1 MSKHMLLGKIKE
13 AMQTKTEAGGNKY
26 VLMATTILTC
36 KGWEKKNKD
45 GEDVEFASSE
55 SEQKAH
61 FMKSSI
67 PLPVMGNECY
77 PPSKPKG
84 KEALQCQS
92 IEEQAG
98 GVN

>member
-1 MSKHMLLGKIKE
+1 
-13 AMQTKTEAGGNKY
+13 
-26 VLMATTILTC
+26 MATTILTC
-36 KGWEKKNKD
+36 KGWEKKNKG

-77 PPSKPKG
+77 PPSKPKERKG
-84 KEALQCQS
+84 S
-92 IEEQAG
+92 ITVPEYRG
-98 GVN
+98 IGWRC